1 MILKVQKNK
10 QKVLIFVI
18 YSSIILY
25 TDKRENTRV
34 CVIIP
39 FNL

>member
-1 MILKVQKNK
+1 MILKVQKIE

-25 TDKRENTRV
+25 TDKKERNVIV
-34 CVIIP
+34 CPP